1 MNDADLIR
9 LLKNDSDLGLS
20 ELMKRYTGIVC
31 HVVKY
36 NGASLLS
43 SEDIEECAGD
53 VFYEFYKNARR
64 YRPERGSIK
73 TMLCVMAKHKAI
85 DAVRK
90 KARDT
95 VNVSIDDEE
104 NFLQFSD
111 DFSIDEE
118 LFAKEVKDT
127 LFAEISAL
135 GEPDR
140 EIIMRKFFF
149 REPTASIAER
159 LGLST
164 SNVDTRTH
172 RALKKLKEKI
182 GG

>member
-1 MNDADLIR
+1 MNDIDLIK
-9 LLKNDSDLGLS
+9 LIKKDPNLGLS
-20 ELMKRYTGIVC
+20 ELIESYMGIVC
-31 HVVKY
+31 CVIK
-36 NGASLLS
+36 NNSSSLLS
-43 SEDIEECAGD
+43 AEDVEECAGD
-53 VFYEFYKNARR
+53 VFYEFYKNTRH
-64 YRPERGSIK
+64 YKPERGSIK
-73 TMLCVMAKHKAI
+73 TLLCVIAKHKAV

-90 KARDT
+90 KAKDIG
-95 VNVSIDDEE
+95 SISMDDNES
-104 NFLQFSD
+104 FLQFAD
-111 DFSIDEE
+111 DFSVDEE
-118 LFAKEVKDT
+118 FFAKEAKHT

-135 GEPDR
+135 REPDR